1 MFENQIGR
9 AARSCPEEI
18 SPYDLPAS
26 AGRVFTWRFIA
37 AFEQRACGSMGNYFP
52 ADRNETGD
60 LRIEVSVAQ
69 RENTMHRIISLVGLV
84 VIVLAIVNFVL

>member
-1 MFENQIGR
+1 MFVSTLAPFGICALKCCCPCPQELLAPLFENQIGR

-18 SPYDLPAS
+18 SPYGLSAS

-60 LRIEVSVAQ
+60 LRIEVSVA
-69 RENTMHRIISLVGLV
+69 
-84 VIVLAIVNFVL
+84 

>member
-1 MFENQIGR
+1 MFVSTLAPFGICALKCCRLCPQKLLAPLFENQIGR

-18 SPYDLPAS
+18 SPYDLSAS

-60 LRIEVSVAQ
+60 LRIEVSVA
-69 RENTMHRIISLVGLV
+69 
-84 VIVLAIVNFVL
+84 